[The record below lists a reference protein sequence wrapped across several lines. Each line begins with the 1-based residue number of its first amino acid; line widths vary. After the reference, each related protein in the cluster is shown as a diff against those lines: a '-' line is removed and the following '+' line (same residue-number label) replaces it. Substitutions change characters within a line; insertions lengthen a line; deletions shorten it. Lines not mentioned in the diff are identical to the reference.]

1 MSWSAQDEVAAYVEA
16 FADRVDGAGRRL
28 VRPSAPPNAPRHRQ
42 NVTAEPANGQRAAQT
57 VPVGWTDMPRPEKP
71 IHEVKSWG
79 ETRWQAP
86 IPITRGGQRKQ
97 VQCTFDTR
105 AEAEQFYAQAQLGDI
120 VPRTRDT
127 LNDWAERWLARK
139 EASGVRP
146 NTMAGYRSD
155 LKHPRKAFGRY
166 RIQDITDD
174 QVEELVRA
182 MARQGKSKRTASKML
197 GTLRS
202 VFELAMRKNVLRV
215 NPAQDVQPEGRAARA
230 RDALTL
236 KELQAIREA
245 VREDPWEAC
254 WMLTLAG
261 LRRSE
266 LLALRWTDFNGDTGE
281 LAITKGRGIIGG
293 EHPPKT
299 ARGERR
305 LPLDP
310 ERTRLLSEMRTK
322 QREVYGAEQADE
334 GYICINEFGRPMRPE
349 DWSERWQAH
358 CVATEGVRD
367 DHTLH
372 AARHS
377 TVTFM
382 RNAGVPDHIVAAWHG
397 HDEVVMRQTYSHA
410 HLEQL
415 KNAGA
420 SLTFGA

>member
-1 MSWSAQDEVAAYVEA
+1 
-16 FADRVDGAGRRL
+16 
-28 VRPSAPPNAPRHRQ
+28 
-42 NVTAEPANGQRAAQT
+42 
-57 VPVGWTDMPRPEKP
+57 MPRREKP
-71 IHEVKSWG
+71 IREVTSWG
-79 ETRWQAP
+79 QTRWKVR
-86 IPITRGGQRKQ
+86 ISITRGGQRKQ
-97 VQCTFDTR
+97 AQSTFDTY

-127 LNDWAERWLARK
+127 FDDWADRWLARK
-139 EASGVRP
+139 ETSSVRP

-174 QVEELVRA
+174 QVEALVHDLA
-182 MARQGKSKRTASKML
+182 EKGKSKRTVSKML

-202 VFELAMRKNVLRV
+202 VFELAMRKNVVRV

-230 RDALTL
+230 RDALTA
-236 KELQAIREA
+236 KELRAMREA
-245 VREDPWEAC
+245 VRGDPWEAC

-266 LLALRWTDFNGDTGE
+266 LLALRWTDFNADTGE

-299 ARGERR
+299 ARGERS

-310 ERTRLLSEMRTK
+310 ERTRLLTEMRQK
-322 QREVYGAEQADE
+322 QSEVYGPEQADE
-334 GYICINEFGRPMRPE
+334 GYICVNEFGRPMRPE
-349 DWSERWQAH
+349 DWSDRWHAL
-358 CVATEGVRD
+358 CVGTEGVRD

-415 KNAGA
+415 KDAGSSLSFGSGSTA
-420 SLTFGA
+420 SKTG